1 MLTRAEIL
9 RVLRENKPLLQQ
21 RFNVRRIGLFGS
33 YAREE
38 AGTQSD
44 IDTLVEMEQVTF
56 DNYMDLK
63 FYLEDLFQS
72 PVDLVLAT
80 RVKPRLRPYIE
91 EEVIYA

>member
-9 RVLRENKPLLQQ
+9 RVLRENKPFLQQ

-38 AGTQSD
+38 AGTHSD

-63 FYLEDLFQS
+63 FYLEDLFQA
-72 PVDLVLAT
+72 PVDLVLAN